1 MEWLH
6 GNRTPN
12 RGAALAA
19 GIVLALAIALPSA
32 AIGAQ
37 PGEAE
42 LYRWLDRHGVV
53 RYTTDLGRIPK
64 SRRSTVVRVIPQTVP
79 TAASDAAAGVPA
91 TRTAPLPGVI
101 PAPDADPFNTP
112 GQARSVDARDLAP
125 GTALGGSSWP
135 ELDDRI
141 AELEMLVAQDEE
153 AIKQMISTPQTGDHD
168 ELIDSEELREIGA
181 RLPVL
186 QGELAE
192 LKRWRDD
199 PGTR

>member
-1 MEWLH
+1 MEL
-6 GNRTPN
+6 PN
-12 RGAALAA
+12 RIRTSKRGAVFAGLVGFALWI
-19 GIVLALAIALPSA
+19 GLSSV

-37 PGEAE
+37 QSETE

-53 RYTTDLGRIPK
+53 RYTTDLSRIPNA
-64 SRRSTVVRVIPQTVP
+64 RRDTVIRVIPPSIP
-79 TAASDAAAGVPA
+79 TATSRIAPAAPVTG
-91 TRTAPLPGVI
+91 T
-101 PAPDADPFNTP
+101 DPFNPP
-112 GQARSVDARDLAP
+112 GQVQNVDPQDPAP

-135 ELDDRI
+135 ELDARI
-141 AELEMLVAQDEE
+141 AELEMLVAKDEE
-153 AIKQMISTPQTGDHD
+153 AIKEMISTPQTGDYD

-199 PGTR
+199 PDTR

>member
-1 MEWLH
+1 MGLLDRIRMLRH
-6 GNRTPN
+6 GATWV
-12 RGAALAA
+12 ALV
-19 GIVLALAIALPSA
+19 GLAFAIALPCI

-37 PGEAE
+37 QGETE

-64 SRRSTVVRVIPQTVP
+64 SRRSTVVRVIPQSTSTT
-79 TAASDAAAGVPA
+79 TAAPPA
-91 TRTAPLPGVI
+91 PAVPLPGLV
-101 PAPDADPFNTP
+101 PAPDADPFSPP
-112 GQARSVDARDLAP
+112 GQVSKVAP
-125 GTALGGSSWP
+125 QASAPVTSSWP
-135 ELDDRI
+135 ELDARI
-141 AELEMLVAQDEE
+141 AELELLVAKDEE
-153 AIKQMISTPQTGDHD
+153 AIKQMVSTPQVGEYD

>member
-1 MEWLH
+1 MGLRDRI
-6 GNRTPN
+6 RTPK

-19 GIVLALAIALPSA
+19 RVGVALAIVLSSA
-32 AIGAQ
+32 ATGAQ
-37 PGEAE
+37 QGETE

-53 RYTTDLGRIPK
+53 RYTTDLGRIPN
-64 SRRSTVVRVIPQTVP
+64 SRRSTVIRVVPQSIP
-79 TAASDAAAGVPA
+79 TAASNAAAAAPA
-91 TRTAPLPGVI
+91 PPPLAGAI
-101 PAPDADPFNTP
+101 PAPDTDPFNAP
-112 GQARSVDARDLAP
+112 GQARAVAAQDLAP

-141 AELEMLVAQDEE
+141 AELEALVAQDEE
-153 AIKQMISTPQTGDHD
+153 AIKEMISTPQTGDYD
-168 ELIDSEELREIGA
+168 ELIDSEALREIGA

-186 QGELAE
+186 QAELAE